1 MEETIDL
8 RQLFGTLKKRLWL
21 IALITIIAAMISGIV
36 SFFVLTPVYQARTQI
51 LVNQESSEQQPLN
64 AYTIQT
70 NIQLISTYNEIITS
84 PVILE
89 DVVKK
94 LNLNVTAKQLSGQ
107 VQVTNSQDSQ
117 VAHIVVQDTDA
128 KRATDIANTTA
139 AVFQEKIPSIMS
151 IDNVSVLS
159 KAELADSL
167 NPIKPAPL
175 MNIAIA
181 IVVGLMLGVGLAF
194 LLEYLD
200 NTIKTEQDVETILE
214 LPVIGSISVIKDREL
229 EGTRV
234 MPTGANHPVRGET
247 YGG

>member
-107 VQVTNSQDSQ
+107 VQVTNSEDSQ

-128 KRATDIANTTA
+128 KRAMDIANTTA

-200 NTIKTEQDVETILE
+200 QNIKNEQDVERILQI
-214 LPVIGSISVIKDREL
+214 PVIGVISEISDGEVQPSPTSQSYTHTK
-229 EGTRV
+229 GVTRGV
-234 MPTGANHPVRGET
+234 
-247 YGG
+247 

>member
-1 MEETIDL
+1 MEEIIDL
-8 RQLFGTLKKRLWL
+8 RQLFGTLKKHLWL
-21 IALITIIAAMISGIV
+21 IALITIIAAMISGII

-200 NTIKTEQDVETILE
+200 QNIKNEQDVERILQI
-214 LPVIGSISVIKDREL
+214 PVIGVISEISDGEVQPSPTSKSYTHTK
-229 EGTRV
+229 GVTRGV
-234 MPTGANHPVRGET
+234 
-247 YGG
+247 

>member
-1 MEETIDL
+1 MEEIIDL
-8 RQLFGTLKKRLWL
+8 RQLFGTLKKHLWL
-21 IALITIIAAMISGIV
+21 IALITIIAAMISGII

-200 NTIKTEQDVETILE
+200 QNIKNEQDVERILQI
-214 LPVIGSISVIKDREL
+214 PVIGVISEISDGEVQPSPTSQSYTHTK
-229 EGTRV
+229 GVTRGV
-234 MPTGANHPVRGET
+234 
-247 YGG
+247 

>member
-128 KRATDIANTTA
+128 KRAMDIANTTA

-200 NTIKTEQDVETILE
+200 QNIKNEQDVERILQI
-214 LPVIGSISVIKDREL
+214 PVIGVISEISDGEVQPSPTSQSYTHTK
-229 EGTRV
+229 GVTRGV
-234 MPTGANHPVRGET
+234 
-247 YGG
+247 

>member
-21 IALITIIAAMISGIV
+21 IALITIIAATISGIV

-128 KRATDIANTTA
+128 KRAMDIANTTA

-200 NTIKTEQDVETILE
+200 QNIKNEQDVERILQI
-214 LPVIGSISVIKDREL
+214 PVIGVISEISDGEVQPSPTSQSYTHTK
-229 EGTRV
+229 GVTRGV
-234 MPTGANHPVRGET
+234 
-247 YGG
+247 

>member
-107 VQVTNSQDSQ
+107 VQVTNSEDSQ

-128 KRATDIANTTA
+128 KRAMDIANTTA

-151 IDNVSVLS
+151 IDNVSILS

-181 IVVGLMLGVGLAF
+181 IVVGLMLGVGLTF

-200 NTIKTEQDVETILE
+200 QNIKNEQDVERILQI
-214 LPVIGSISVIKDREL
+214 PVIGVISEISDGEVQPSPTSQSYTHTK
-229 EGTRV
+229 GVTRGV
-234 MPTGANHPVRGET
+234 
-247 YGG
+247 

>member
-21 IALITIIAAMISGIV
+21 IALITIIAAMISGII

-117 VAHIVVQDTDA
+117 VAHIVVQDTNA

-139 AVFQEKIPSIMS
+139 AVFQEKISSIMS
-151 IDNVSVLS
+151 IDNVSILS

-200 NTIKTEQDVETILE
+200 QNIKNEQDVERILQI
-214 LPVIGSISVIKDREL
+214 PVIGVISEISDGEVQPSPTSQSYTHTK
-229 EGTRV
+229 GVTRGV
-234 MPTGANHPVRGET
+234 
-247 YGG
+247 

>member
-107 VQVTNSQDSQ
+107 VQVTNSEDSQ
-117 VAHIVVQDTDA
+117 VAHIVVQDTNA

-139 AVFQEKIPSIMS
+139 AVFQEKISSIMS
-151 IDNVSVLS
+151 IDNVSILS

-200 NTIKTEQDVETILE
+200 QNIKNEQDVERILQI
-214 LPVIGSISVIKDREL
+214 PVIGVISEISDGEVQPS
-229 EGTRV
+229 
-234 MPTGANHPVRGET
+234 PTSQSYTHTKG
-247 YGG
+247 

>member
-117 VAHIVVQDTDA
+117 VAHIVVQDTNA

-139 AVFQEKIPSIMS
+139 AVFQEKISSIMS

-200 NTIKTEQDVETILE
+200 QNIKNEQDVERILQI
-214 LPVIGSISVIKDREL
+214 PVIGVISEISDGEVQPSPTSQSYTHTK
-229 EGTRV
+229 GVTRGV
-234 MPTGANHPVRGET
+234 
-247 YGG
+247 